1 MVGAD
6 IAVKACIDQS
16 LDDAVHIE
24 AARRGQVSRLA
35 EVELALVADL
45 AQMKDKDLLAM
56 NNLGKAA
63 LQDIRQKQSE
73 FIKNLLT
80 EVVTEE
86 IERIS
91 IGNIDSD
98 AQGGTA

>member
-1 MVGAD
+1 MNVPKRLIERLKSVPVG
-6 IAVKACIDQS
+6 
-16 LDDAVHIE
+16 
-24 AARRGQVSRLA
+24 
-35 EVELALVADL
+35 ELALSVRANNCLQRNKVESVADL